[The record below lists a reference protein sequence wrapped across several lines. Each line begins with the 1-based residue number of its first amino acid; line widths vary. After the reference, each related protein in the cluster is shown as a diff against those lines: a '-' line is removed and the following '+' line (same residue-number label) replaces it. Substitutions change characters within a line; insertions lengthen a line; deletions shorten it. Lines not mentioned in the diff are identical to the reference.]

1 MAVLKALEGMEEK
14 SRGPPNNILK
24 SIAVIF
30 ALIIISVNTSSNIKL
45 QNTAKLMYE
54 QDKMTAAKILDI
66 IYTKYPEIFKGEYK
80 IAFYGSITPNKHYLK
95 QSSGSLAYTSFFCCG
110 RLMPHR
116 IYGFLRLMGLPEK
129 IKLNSIIINKDISRA
144 PDDLKKLIES
154 MPVYPSSNC
163 AELYEDTVF
172 LKLSD

>member
-1 MAVLKALEGMEEK
+1 
-14 SRGPPNNILK
+14 
-24 SIAVIF
+24 
-30 ALIIISVNTSSNIKL
+30 
-45 QNTAKLMYE
+45 MYE

-172 LKLSD
+172 IKLSD